1 MRRGGGWDRERGEI
15 LEGSWVGCGNGMGV
29 SGKET
34 GEKEGNRDGKKEQL
48 GLGEGKIKG
57 LERRAR

>member
-1 MRRGGGWDRERGEI
+1 
-15 LEGSWVGCGNGMGV
+15 MGV

-34 GEKEGNRDGKKEQL
+34 GEKEGNRDGKKEQM

-57 LERRAR
+57 LERRAIDRGLERRLEIGCRSSHFQYYLT